1 MKSYTA
7 YANHKDKDPSNNF
20 KCASFTA
27 DILSRKYPPE
37 QASSKKNVK
46 QKTFCCW
53 TFIIRLIRLTFFF
66 PNSSHHFFLYLC
78 HNSSWKVASPPTP
91 TWTST
96 RKADPKIKRA
106 CPIKYARISL
116 VENFPASFFFNLQK
130 KNEKR
135 LFDYQEELPT
145 ERWNLPWTWNELG
158 QKSASFTPH

>member
-27 DILSRKYPPE
+27 DILSRKYPFE
-37 QASSKKNVK
+37 QASSKKKNVK

-53 TFIIRLIRLTFFF
+53 TFIIRLIRLTFF
-66 PNSSHHFFLYLC
+66 PQTLPTIFLYLC

-91 TWTST
+91 TWNST
-96 RKADPKIKRA
+96 RRADPKIKRA

-116 VENFPASFFFNLQK
+116 VENFPASFFSTCKRKTKYGSLIIR
-130 KNEKR
+130 KNCPLNDGICR
-135 LFDYQEELPT
+135 
-145 ERWNLPWTWNELG
+145 TWNELG